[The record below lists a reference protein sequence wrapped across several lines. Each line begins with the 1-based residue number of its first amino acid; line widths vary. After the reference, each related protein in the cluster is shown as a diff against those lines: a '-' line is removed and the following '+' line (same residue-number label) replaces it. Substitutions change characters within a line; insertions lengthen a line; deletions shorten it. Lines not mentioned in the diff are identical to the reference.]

1 MTDPRQP
8 VDKKFKDKFI
18 SWAQGKDLYIST
30 GSDFSKTK
38 EQVPKDMLE
47 CFKLIYCCMGNEV
60 RTPIGTVIKSGVFKL
75 PRQLNEDLL
84 EYLEDSPFHYRTGNH
99 MEYRPGMMNF
109 SVVGRNADQE
119 QRKEYE
125 MWDKENNER
134 SQLALYINQD
144 YPELEATVGGSI
156 SIDIIRKG
164 YDKGQI
170 VQKLISM
177 GYDEIEFFG
186 DRCFPG
192 GNDYGI
198 VRELRKTKKIKWKST
213 NVLGPNETLNYILP
227 I

>member
-1 MTDPRQP
+1 
-8 VDKKFKDKFI
+8 
-18 SWAQGKDLYIST
+18 
-30 GSDFSKTK
+30 
-38 EQVPKDMLE
+38 
-47 CFKLIYCCMGNEV
+47 
-60 RTPIGTVIKSGVFKL
+60 
-75 PRQLNEDLL
+75 
-84 EYLEDSPFHYRTGNH
+84 